1 MRHYFRY
8 QLLSKL
14 INANESSSLN
24 TSDAENKVIMI
35 FQYFIYVFNK
45 NNCSSNKLSMFLTQI
60 SILQAFLA
68 ANSKEEYLTN
78 MAKLILA
85 VEIKD
90 FREVRQ
96 FCGE

>member
-24 TSDAENKVIMI
+24 TSDAENKVIMT

-45 NNCSSNKLSMFLTQI
+45 NNFNSNKLLLFHTQI
-60 SILQAFLA
+60 SMLQAFLA
-68 ANSKEEYLTN
+68 AKSKVEYLTN

-90 FREVRQ
+90 FREVPQ